1 MDMDAF
7 MAQAKEIQ
15 DRVTAAQ
22 ETLNETIVRGIA
34 ANGGVI
40 VTMTGKYDLV
50 DVRVND
56 DVAAMGAARISE
68 IVTAAFRD
76 AKIKADAAID
86 KIMGD
91 ATAGMPMPE

>member
-7 MAQAKEIQ
+7 MAQAQEIQ
-15 DRVTAAQ
+15 NRVAAAQ
-22 ETLNETIVRGIA
+22 EILGETIVRGIA

-50 DVRVND
+50 DVRIND
-56 DVAAMGAARISE
+56 DVAAMGGAHASE
-68 IVTAAFRD
+68 IVAAAFRD
-76 AKIKADAAID
+76 AKNKADAAID